1 MSDVNDDDSDSSD
14 IGIMFEAAS
23 NRKTRHF
30 AVPEK
35 DDSDEDSD
43 ETSDDDAF
51 FDNGGRKKQKQ
62 ISVEA
67 RLSMMEQQK
76 SIRERQRA
84 TKAADSDDSDDE
96 EDLTEKFGGKSAR
109 RVDKNAVKVQVE
121 VRQMGEEN
129 TKQNGL
135 SQDSDDSSLEDV
147 TPASRSRRGPVSVDL
162 LKQQGVSQETIDEIC
177 KSRQALEE
185 LKRAQ
190 NYKAQDV
197 PMDLAALQAALG
209 MQQQLHQLQQQQSY
223 GYGNGSGYGM
233 TNAGVGMNGNMQM
246 AAALL
251 QQQSAG
257 YGATNGLAGNGA
269 NAHLMAQAL
278 GGGGYAG
285 GGYSLAHHHH
295 QQQQQWNLGEVL
307 KINVRA
313 RLERIGCEPTYQ
325 DTTVS
330 VRENESLQVFMDRF
344 LTAMN
349 LTPANSVMTMQ
360 FNGHALTG
368 QRTPASYGMTNG
380 STVNAVVLLTS
391 LMDFQARSGNSA
403 PAAVSVNLGKSIQLT
418 LRQQS
423 GKAVSQDEFPIRM
436 KESFQV
442 LADTYRLSK
451 SLGASTRI
459 TFKFDGETM
468 GMTRTPESYDME
480 DEDLVDVVVQ

>member
-1 MSDVNDDDSDSSD
+1 MSDVDDDSDSSD
-14 IGIMFEAAS
+14 IGHMFAAAS

-35 DDSDEDSD
+35 DDSDDSD
-43 ETSDDDAF
+43 EESDDDAF
-51 FDNGGRKKQKQ
+51 YDKGGRKKPKQ

-76 SIRERQRA
+76 IIRERQRA
-84 TKAADSDDSDDE
+84 AKAVDSDDSDE
-96 EDLTEKFGGKSAR
+96 EEGLTGKVGGAAVRK
-109 RVDKNAVKVQVE
+109 VDKNAVKVQVE

-129 TKQNGL
+129 TKQNVL
-135 SQDSDDSSLEDV
+135 SPDSDDSSLEDEA
-147 TPASRSRRGPVSVDL
+147 PATRSRRGPVSVDL

-190 NYKAQDV
+190 QYNANDAR
-197 PMDLAALQAALG
+197 MDPAALDAAL
-209 MQQQLHQLQQQQSY
+209 MQQQLQQQQQQQSY

-233 TNAGVGMNGNMQM
+233 PNAGGGMNGNMQL

-251 QQQSAG
+251 QQGAG
-257 YGATNGLAGNGA
+257 YAATNGLAGNGG

-278 GGGGYAG
+278 GGGYAG
-285 GGYSLAHHHH
+285 GNYSAAHL
-295 QQQQQWNLGEVL
+295 QQQQQWPNLGQFL
-307 KINVRA
+307 KITVRA
-313 RLERIGCEPTYQ
+313 RLERIGCEPTFQ
-325 DTTVS
+325 DTSVS

-344 LTAMN
+344 LTTMN

-380 STVNAVVLLTS
+380 STVDAMVLLTS
-391 LMDFQARSGNSA
+391 LMDFQARSGNAVTA
-403 PAAVSVNLGKSIQLT
+403 PVTANLGKSIELT

-423 GKAVSQDEFPIRM
+423 GKAVSQDVLSICM
-436 KESFQV
+436 KEPFQA
-442 LADTYRLSK
+442 LADKYRSSK
-451 SLGASTRI
+451 SLGPSTLI

-480 DEDLVDVVVQ
+480 DEDLVDVIVQ

>member
-1 MSDVNDDDSDSSD
+1 MSDDDDSDSSD
-14 IGIMFEAAS
+14 IGTMFEAAS

-35 DDSDEDSD
+35 NDSDEDSD
-43 ETSDDDAF
+43 EESDDDAF
-51 FDNGGRKKQKQ
+51 YDKRGRKKPKQ

-84 TKAADSDDSDDE
+84 AKAVDSDDSDE
-96 EDLTEKFGGKSAR
+96 EEGLAGKVGGVAVRK
-109 RVDKNAVKVQVE
+109 VDKNAVKVQVE

-129 TKQNGL
+129 TKQNVL
-135 SQDSDDSSLEDV
+135 SPDSDDSSLEDV
-147 TPASRSRRGPVSVDL
+147 TPATRSRRGPVSVDL

-190 NYKAQDV
+190 QYNAHDV
-197 PMDLAALQAALG
+197 RIEPAALDAAL
-209 MQQQLHQLQQQQSY
+209 MQQQLQQLQQQQSY

-233 TNAGVGMNGNMQM
+233 PNAGAGMNGNMQL

-251 QQQSAG
+251 QQGAG
-257 YGATNGLAGNGA
+257 YGATSGLA
-269 NAHLMAQAL
+269 L
-278 GGGGYAG
+278 GGGYAG
-285 GGYSLAHHHH
+285 GNYSAAHL
-295 QQQQQWNLGEVL
+295 QQQQQWPNLGQFLIVT
-307 KINVRA
+307 VRA
-313 RLERIGCEPTYQ
+313 RLERIGCEPTFQ

-344 LTAMN
+344 LTTIN

-380 STVNAVVLLTS
+380 STVDAMVLLTS
-391 LMDFQARSGNSA
+391 LMDFQARSGNA
-403 PAAVSVNLGKSIQLT
+403 VTAAVSANLGKSIQLT

-423 GKAVSQDEFPIRM
+423 GKAVSEDMFSICM
-436 KESFQV
+436 KEPFQA
-442 LADTYRLSK
+442 LAGKYCSSK
-451 SLGASTRI
+451 SLGPSTRI

-468 GMTRTPESYDME
+468 LMTRTPESYDME
-480 DEDLVDVVVQ
+480 DEDLVDVIVQ

>member
-1 MSDVNDDDSDSSD
+1 MSDADDDSDSSD
-14 IGIMFEAAS
+14 IGHMFEAAS
-23 NRKTRHF
+23 KRKTRHF

-43 ETSDDDAF
+43 EESDDDAF
-51 FDNGGRKKQKQ
+51 YDKGGRKKPKQ

-84 TKAADSDDSDDE
+84 AKAVDSDDSDE
-96 EDLTEKFGGKSAR
+96 EEGLTGKVGGAAVRK
-109 RVDKNAVKVQVE
+109 VDKNAVKVQVE

-129 TKQNGL
+129 TNQNVL
-135 SQDSDDSSLEDV
+135 SPDSDDSSLEDEA
-147 TPASRSRRGPVSVDL
+147 PATRSRRGPVSVDL

-190 NYKAQDV
+190 QYNAHDAR
-197 PMDLAALQAALG
+197 MDPAALDAAF
-209 MQQQLHQLQQQQSY
+209 MQQQLQQQQQQQSY

-233 TNAGVGMNGNMQM
+233 PNAGAGMNGNMQL

-251 QQQSAG
+251 QQGAG
-257 YGATNGLAGNGA
+257 YAATNGLAGNGG

-278 GGGGYAG
+278 GGGYAG
-285 GGYSLAHHHH
+285 GNYSAAHL
-295 QQQQQWNLGEVL
+295 QQQQQWPNLGQFL
-307 KINVRA
+307 KITVRA
-313 RLERIGCEPTYQ
+313 RLERIGCEPTFQ
-325 DTTVS
+325 DTSVS

-344 LTAMN
+344 LTTMN

-380 STVNAVVLLTS
+380 STVDAMVLLTS
-391 LMDFQARSGNSA
+391 LMDFQARSGNAVTA
-403 PAAVSVNLGKSIQLT
+403 PVTANLGKSIELT

-423 GKAVSQDEFPIRM
+423 GKAVSQDVLSICM
-436 KESFQV
+436 KEPFQA
-442 LADTYRLSK
+442 LADKYRSSK
-451 SLGASTRI
+451 SLGPSTLI

-468 GMTRTPESYDME
+468 RLTRTPESYDME
-480 DEDLVDVVVQ
+480 DEDLVDVIVQ